1 VRVTKQKKLNLT
13 YKGTSGIGMR
23 CLEMKTAMGMEMG
36 MELGMGTGNATGW
49 RLMHYESDMSWEVMQ
64 GV

>member
-1 VRVTKQKKLNLT
+1 
-13 YKGTSGIGMR
+13 MR
-23 CLEMKTAMGMEMG
+23 CLEMKTAMGMEIGMG
-36 MELGMGTGNATGW
+36 LGMGTGNATGW